1 MTIPRPPAAPRKLRL
16 GHSPDADDAFM
27 FYALLSGKVSC
38 EGFVFEQVLE
48 GIEALNRMA
57 LRREID
63 VTAASVHACALMG
76 DDYRIL
82 DAGASVGDGYG
93 PIVVS
98 REPMTLDQV
107 GSTMVAIPG
116 ILTSAYLAMRLAAG
130 PFEFKVV
137 PFDAVFEEVK
147 EGRAGA
153 GLVIHEG
160 QLTYQN
166 QKLHNVVDLGV
177 WWQEQTGLPLPLGG
191 NAIRRDLGEPLTRT
205 VAEVLEAPI
214 AWALAHREEAL
225 GHALAFGRGLD
236 RAKGHRFVGMYVNE
250 ATLDYGER
258 GRRGVELFYRRAHEA
273 GLIPG
278 VPRPEFIR
286 G

>member
-1 MTIPRPPAAPRKLRL
+1 MVPSSSRAALSRAMILRGREWPHPGEAHL
-16 GHSPDADDAFM
+16 G
-27 FYALLSGKVSC
+27 
-38 EGFVFEQVLE
+38 EWW
-48 GIEALNRMA
+48 
-57 LRREID
+57 
-63 VTAASVHACALMG
+63 TG
-76 DDYRIL
+76 D
-82 DAGASVGDGYG
+82 
-93 PIVVS
+93 
-98 REPMTLDQV
+98 
-107 GSTMVAIPG
+107 
-116 ILTSAYLAMRLAAG
+116 
-130 PFEFKVV
+130 
-137 PFDAVFEEVK
+137 
-147 EGRAGA
+147 
-153 GLVIHEG
+153 
-160 QLTYQN
+160 
-166 QKLHNVVDLGV
+166 
-177 WWQEQTGLPLPLGG
+177 TGTPLPLGG

-236 RAKGHRFVGMYVNE
+236 LAKGHRFVGMYVNE